1 MEYIFPKIS
10 VVIYVGIGTI
20 ILGVLILLGISWGK
34 KGPLNYI
41 FGSIVCIAVGIFLIL
56 FGLYTWKF
64 NPESW
69 SRNPMTWLEQK
80 DWPSYIYTGAFLVC
94 GGMIFYWLGF

>member
-1 MEYIFPKIS
+1 MRK
-10 VVIYVGIGTI
+10 GWNR
-20 ILGVLILLGISWGK
+20 IL
-34 KGPLNYI
+34 I
-41 FGSIVCIAVGIFLIL
+41 FGYYYFDEEEPELVRFVSGLCIAVGIFLIL
-56 FGLYTWKF
+56 FGVYTWKF

-94 GGMIFYWLGF
+94 GGIIFYWLGF